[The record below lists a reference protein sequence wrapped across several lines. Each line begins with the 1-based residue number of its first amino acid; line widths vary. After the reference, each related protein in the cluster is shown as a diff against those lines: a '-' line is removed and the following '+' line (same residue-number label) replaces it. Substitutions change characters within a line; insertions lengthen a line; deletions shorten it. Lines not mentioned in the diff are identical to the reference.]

1 MNIITLPASGSI
13 NARTS
18 RRFHVA
24 GLLAAAAGAGA
35 LLIAASPGPVSPSGR
50 LLASQCFQ
58 CHGTDGQAVSG
69 FESIAG
75 KSANGMYESL
85 LEMSLRRPEN
95 IMDMQ
100 ARAFTPAQLRQ
111 IANYLSTLPGG
122 D

>member
-1 MNIITLPASGSI
+1 MKIITSPASGSI
-13 NARTS
+13 IARTP
-18 RRFHVA
+18 RRFLVA
-24 GLLAAAAGAGA
+24 SLLVAAAGAGV

-58 CHGTDGQAVSG
+58 CHGTDGRAVSG

-75 KSANGMYESL
+75 KSADDMYHSL

-100 ARAFTPAQLRQ
+100 ARAYTPAQLRQ
-111 IANYLSTLPGG
+111 IAEYLSTLPEA